1 MDMNWF
7 RNMLFGRKEKV
18 AEFEDV
24 KERKKESKSISV
36 PWKTIFSG
44 DIVMKFVKG
53 NVGMI
58 VLLLFLVFVYIGN
71 QFYCKKMVLE
81 ISRLEAELK
90 DLRFEALTR
99 SADLMEVS
107 KRSNVKRRVRE
118 MGINIEEPVT
128 PPVRIDD

>member
-1 MDMNWF
+1 MGWF
-7 RNMLFGRKEKV
+7 RNVMFGSKSKI

-24 KERKKESKSISV
+24 KEQKKERRNISV

-44 DIVMKFVKG
+44 DIIMKSVKG

-58 VLLLFLVFVYIGN
+58 ALLLVLVFIYIGN
-71 QFYCKKMVLE
+71 QFYCKKRVLE

-118 MGINIEEPVT
+118 MGIDIEEPVT
-128 PPVRIDD
+128 PPVRIED